1 MADIKTAVVTGAS
14 RGIGA
19 AIAQQLVK
27 DGCYVIGSATSE
39 SGVEKI
45 GEALGDSGTGV
56 VLDLSNVESI
66 AQSIE
71 QIEATGKAISILVN
85 NAGATQD
92 NLFMRMKEEDWSRVI
107 EINLNSVYRI
117 SKPFIRG
124 MMRNRWG
131 RIINVGSVVARGGN
145 PGQTNYVAA
154 KAGIEGFTRA
164 LAAEVGS
171 RNITVNCVAPGYI
184 KTDMTADLSD
194 SIVENML
201 SRIPLGRQGDPAE
214 VAETVSFLA
223 SEAASYITG
232 QTIHVNGGM
241 YFG

>member
-71 QIEATGKAISILVN
+71 QIEATGKEISILVN

>member
-1 MADIKTAVVTGAS
+1 
-14 RGIGA
+14 
-19 AIAQQLVK
+19 
-27 DGCYVIGSATSE
+27 
-39 SGVEKI
+39 
-45 GEALGDSGTGV
+45 
-56 VLDLSNVESI
+56 
-66 AQSIE
+66 
-71 QIEATGKAISILVN
+71 
-85 NAGATQD
+85 
-92 NLFMRMKEEDWSRVI
+92 
-107 EINLNSVYRI
+107 
-117 SKPFIRG
+117 
-124 MMRNRWG
+124 
-131 RIINVGSVVARGGN
+131 ARGGN

>member
-1 MADIKTAVVTGAS
+1 VD
-14 RGIGA
+14 
-19 AIAQQLVK
+19 
-27 DGCYVIGSATSE
+27 
-39 SGVEKI
+39 
-45 GEALGDSGTGV
+45 
-56 VLDLSNVESI
+56 SI

-71 QIEATGKAISILVN
+71 QIEATGKEISILVN

>member
-45 GEALGDSGTGV
+45 GEALRDSGTGV
-56 VLDLSNVESI
+56 VLDLSNVDSI

-71 QIEATGKAISILVN
+71 QIEATGKEISILVN